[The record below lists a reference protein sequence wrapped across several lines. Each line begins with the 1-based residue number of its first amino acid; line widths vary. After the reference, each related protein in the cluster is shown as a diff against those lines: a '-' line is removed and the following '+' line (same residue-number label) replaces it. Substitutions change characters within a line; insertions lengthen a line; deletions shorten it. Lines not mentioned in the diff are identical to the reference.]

1 MSILNTGGNRMIRS
15 LLVFSLMTVCLMIP
29 SLLQAQIMDS
39 TVCDI
44 LANPPSFDGKV
55 VRIKG
60 VVIAGFEEFAI
71 QGPGC
76 NQIVNSIW
84 LAYPEGTKGK
94 AGPAAFLRLQL
105 AKNHPAT
112 VTTTNRAP
120 VTLDKNKDFKDFDSL
135 LSTPAKTNG
144 LCLGC
149 VKNKVT
155 ATLVGRL
162 DGAKDIGLIR
172 DGGGKVIGIGGFGQ
186 LNRYSARLVLQ
197 SVSEISAQ
205 EIDYSKAGIAAP
217 ENSTSA
223 SGSFMPGSPTADQV
237 KRGADAFGAPGE
249 DNGVSVGFNGGNEIP
264 RDDSAKSNSN
274 SPDGLL
280 FHVTFDGDRLKGPA
294 MEIAMSH
301 VGTHIA
307 DIRSPSPGISNLSF
321 YGAEFRAWQT
331 TVLGAVSAKAK
342 TLTAPGGY
350 TIYSQSWSPSDLGKN
365 ANGGISGFLGNWANI
380 TNPPK
385 Q

>member
-1 MSILNTGGNRMIRS
+1 MKRT
-15 LLVFSLMTVCLMIP
+15 LLFLALATCSAIP
-29 SLLQAQIMDS
+29 SPLAAQVLDS

-44 LANPPSFDGKV
+44 LANPQSFDGKT

-60 VVIAGFEEFAI
+60 VVIVGFEEFAI
-71 QGPGC
+71 QGSGC
-76 NQIVNSIW
+76 NQMINAIW

-105 AKNHPAT
+105 GKNHPAV
-112 VTTTNRAP
+112 VTSVSRP
-120 VTLDKNKDFKDFDSL
+120 PLTLDKNKDFKDFDNL

-149 VKNKVT
+149 VKFTVT

-162 DGAKDIGLIR
+162 DGTRDTGLIR
-172 DGGGKVIGIGGFGQ
+172 DSGGKVIGLGGYGN
-186 LNRYSARLVLQ
+186 LNRYNARLVLQ
-197 SVSEISAQ
+197 SVSEVSHQ
-205 EIDYSKAGIAAP
+205 EIDYARVGAVASDDTASAGRSFTPGAP
-217 ENSTSA
+217 A
-223 SGSFMPGSPTADQV
+223 ADQM

-249 DNGVSVGFNGGNEIP
+249 DNGVSVGFGRANEIP
-264 RDDSAKSNSN
+264 KDDTAKSNAN

-280 FHVTFDGDRLKGPA
+280 FHVTFDGERLKGPA
-294 MEIAMSH
+294 MEVALSH

-307 DIRSPSPGISNLSF
+307 DVRSTSSGISNLIL

-331 TVLGAVSAKAK
+331 SILSAVSVKAK
-342 TLTAPGGY
+342 TLTLPGGY
-350 TIYSQSWSPSDLGKN
+350 VVYSQSWSNSDLGKN
-365 ANGGISGFLGNWANI
+365 ANGGISGFLENWANI
-380 TNPPK
+380 TNPAK